1 VHVNPGLISVVFI
14 ALTAL
19 IAGMLFTRIRQPA
32 LVGYI
37 LTGLVLGQSGFGLI
51 ENRES
56 IHFLAELGMLLLLFF
71 VGMHLSLRGFRA
83 VWLVATMTALLQIAA
98 ALAVMWLISGLIG
111 WSIATA
117 VLFGFVA
124 AVSSTAVAIKMLQDL
139 NILQTQVGQLSV
151 SILIAQDLA
160 IVPILLIIAALGGE
174 GFQVAS
180 MLNLV
185 LSILFLALLV
195 WYLSRRTRVRLPF
208 SGILARSSEL
218 QPLFGLVI
226 CFGSAF
232 ITAMLGLT
240 SAYGAF
246 LAGLVVGNSSVRR
259 IIQRSVQPV
268 QSILI
273 MMFFVSV
280 GLLIDLEFVWANIG
294 LVLLITFIVTVVKT
308 ALNIGI
314 LTLLRE
320 PWPHAFISGVMLAQI
335 GEFSFLLGGVGRS
348 LGIIRP
354 EEFQLIVTVAAF
366 SLMISPFWLLT
377 ARRLLR
383 IALTGAVSTKDVF
396 VQIKEGGARAF
407 WRATRGREV
416 PLQLALR
423 ILGRPKRS
431 TPSHHS
437 GDD

>member
-1 VHVNPGLISVVFI
+1 MHVNPGLISVVFI

-19 IAGMLFTRIRQPA
+19 IAGMLFTKIRQPA

-51 ENRES
+51 QSRES
-56 IHFLAELGMLLLLFF
+56 ISFLAELGMLLLLFF
-71 VGMHLSLRGFRA
+71 VGMQLSLRGFRG
-83 VWLVATMTALLQIAA
+83 VWLVATLTTGLQLVA
-98 ALAVMWLISGLIG
+98 ALAVMWLISGIIG

-160 IVPILLIIAALGGE
+160 IVPILLVIGALAGE
-174 GFQVAS
+174 GFQITS
-180 MLNLV
+180 MINVV
-185 LSILFLALLV
+185 LSVLFLALLV
-195 WYLSRRTRVRLPF
+195 WYLSRRTKVRLPF
-208 SGILARSSEL
+208 SGFLARSTEL

-232 ITAMLGLT
+232 LTAMLGLT
-240 SAYGAF
+240 TAYGAF
-246 LAGLVVGNSSVRR
+246 LAGLIVGNSSVRR

-280 GLLIDLEFVWANIG
+280 GLLIDLEFVWHNIG
-294 LVLLITFIVTVVKT
+294 LVVLITFIVTVVKT
-308 ALNIGI
+308 VLNIGI

-366 SLMISPFWLLT
+366 SLIIS

-383 IALTGAVSTKDVF
+383 IALTGTVSAREVF
-396 VQIKEGGARAF
+396 IQIKTGGARAF
-407 WRATRGREV
+407 WRATRSREM
-416 PLQLALR
+416 PLPLALR

-431 TPSHHS
+431 SPPHHS